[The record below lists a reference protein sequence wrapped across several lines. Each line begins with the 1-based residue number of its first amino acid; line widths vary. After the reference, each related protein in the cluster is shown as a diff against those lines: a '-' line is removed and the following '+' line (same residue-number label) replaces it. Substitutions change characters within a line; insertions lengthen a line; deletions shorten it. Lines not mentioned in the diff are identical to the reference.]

1 MNIKRWINSQYGF
14 KKSLTAKFSN
24 SSNNSD
30 IFFWEN
36 KTSFGTKLISG
47 ICLTKIEYNNYLM
60 VNFEITGS
68 FTNYLKFRN
77 VIANKN
83 KIVNIESEKIDTDE
97 TPGQIVAAATVSLV
111 KAAD

>member
-1 MNIKRWINSQYGF
+1 
-14 KKSLTAKFSN
+14 
-24 SSNNSD
+24 
-30 IFFWEN
+30 
-36 KTSFGTKLISG
+36 
-47 ICLTKIEYNNYLM
+47 M

>member
-1 MNIKRWINSQYGF
+1 MADGDMFAVRCDDGMDMFSMDMGMGMDMGMDMGMGEMNFEDPNAEGGPIAYYK
-14 KKSLTAKFSN
+14 
-24 SSNNSD
+24 
-30 IFFWEN
+30 
-36 KTSFGTKLISG
+36 
-47 ICLTKIEYNNYLM
+47 LM